1 MEARLVA
8 LNAFLRRWPQFGYF
22 GMVVALALLIN
33 VLSLVTQVAMVTSI
47 WLGDHALHAV
57 VDHNLDLAMRQWLV

>member
-1 MEARLVA
+1 
-8 LNAFLRRWPQFGYF
+8 
-22 GMVVALALLIN
+22 

-57 VDHNLDLAMRQWLV
+57 VDHSLD

>member
-1 MEARLVA
+1 MQDRLVA
-8 LNAFLRRWPQFGYF
+8 LIAFLQRWPRFGYF
-22 GMVVALALLIN
+22 GLVVALALLIN

-57 VDHNLDLAMRQWLV
+57 VDHSLD